1 MKVQSIVLVI
11 IILLLLYI
19 VIRYVFADV
28 NTMSGL
34 MSGTTEQIISPSTL
48 ATPSGLYAS
57 NFAYNI
63 WFYIDNYNYK
73 SGDEKILLV
82 RTDAGMTGTN
92 SITQL
97 NPFPA
102 ITFDANTNNMSVY
115 VSNSSGSVG
124 AIDTK
129 CSNSAGTVGTNGTGE
144 ANGKSANCCSATY
157 NPTNAA
163 AATVLIN
170 TGYAG
175 YILDPNGPGPGFN
188 AVGTYTANSVIS
200 GSAAAAAA
208 GSGNVLT
215 GSQVDAATIGWWQ
228 IDSVNTKVKPAI
240 KTDGSYFGNG
250 CASSGHYKRYPDIA
264 NPLAGDADYP
274 YTYTY
279 GASLGGYPLDKYGN
293 PIKPTATDGSFSQ
306 YDLNASYHNDKISVS
321 NIPVQSWTMV
331 TVNINQLNVEVYING
346 KLQTTGKLAYIA
358 NPSATAPVYITPNGG
373 FAGWTSKFGYYPNSL
388 NPQDIWNLYQN
399 GYGGSWL
406 SNLFGSYNVK
416 ISLIENGNPSS
427 SVTI

>member
-34 MSGTTEQIISPSTL
+34 MSGTTAQIISPSSL
-48 ATPSGLYAS
+48 ANPSGLYSS

-82 RTDAGMTGTN
+82 RTDAAADMSGNIT
-92 SITQL
+92 SITRL
-97 NPFPA
+97 NPCPA
-102 ITFDANTNNMSVY
+102 ITFAAGTNNMSVY
-115 VSNSSGSVG
+115 VSNSGTAAARDAKCSGPVG
-124 AIDTK
+124 A
-129 CSNSAGTVGTNGTGE
+129 AGTGV
-144 ANGKSANCCSATY
+144 ANGQSAECCQKAY
-157 NPTNAA
+157 NPANS
-163 AATVLIN
+163 TVAN
-170 TGYAG
+170 HHANYAG
-175 YILDPNGPGPGFN
+175 YIFDPNGPGNTNMSN
-188 AVGTYTANSVIS
+188 ASSSAVIS
-200 GSAAAAAA
+200 AVDGAQLIAANLVTAA
-208 GSGNVLT
+208 GWYKAGLQGPV
-215 GSQVDAATIGWWQ
+215 
-228 IDSVNTKVKPAI
+228 PAI
-240 KTDGSYFGNG
+240 DIAANPDNFGNG
-250 CASSGHYKRYPDIA
+250 CDKLGHYKRYPDMA
-264 NPLAGDADYP
+264 TPLAGDTDYP

-279 GASLGGYPLDKYGN
+279 GADVYGYPLNKYGL
-293 PIKPTATDGSFSQ
+293 PITSTDPTGRFSQ
-306 YDLNASYHNDKISVS
+306 SDLNASLANEKISVT
-321 NIPVQSWTMV
+321 NIPVQAWTMV

-346 KLQTTGKLAYIA
+346 KLQTTGKLDSIA
-358 NPSATAPVYITPNGG
+358 TPSATAPVYITPNGG

-399 GYGGSWL
+399 GYGGNWL

-416 ISLIENGNPSS
+416 ISLIENGKPSS

>member
-82 RTDAGMTGTN
+82 RTDAGMSGVN
-92 SITQL
+92 SIRQL

-102 ITFDANTNNMSVY
+102 ITFDANTNNMKVY

-124 AIDTK
+124 ARDGPGCTGNLGK
-129 CSNSAGTVGTNGTGE
+129 TGGSSTVGCCKWDYNGGQGFTGYLTDVNGNGRTVSAVGAIPQAYSGGASSPSGWWKTGTG
-144 ANGKSANCCSATY
+144 
-157 NPTNAA
+157 NPEITPSNAA
-163 AATVLIN
+163 SWSVA
-170 TGYAG
+170 TGY
-175 YILDPNGPGPGFN
+175 
-188 AVGTYTANSVIS
+188 S
-200 GSAAAAAA
+200 SA
-208 GSGNVLT
+208 
-215 GSQVDAATIGWWQ
+215 D
-228 IDSVNTKVKPAI
+228 
-240 KTDGSYFGNG
+240 FGNG
-250 CASSGHYKRYPDIA
+250 CASSGHYKRYIDKTQ
-264 NPLAGDADYP
+264 PLGVADTDYP

-279 GASLGGYPLDKYGN
+279 GASLDGYPLNKYGGK
-293 PIKPTATDGSFSQ
+293 IIPTVATDGSFSQ
-306 YDLNASYHNDKISVS
+306 YDLNASYNNDEITVP
-321 NIPVQSWTMV
+321 NIPVQAWTMV

-346 KLQTTGKLAYIA
+346 KLQTTGQLDYIA
-358 NPSATAPVYITPNGG
+358 NPSASAPVYITPNGG

>member
-82 RTDAGMTGTN
+82 RTDAGMTGVN
-92 SITQL
+92 SIRQL

-102 ITFDANTNNMSVY
+102 ITFDANTNNMNVY

-124 AIDTK
+124 AKDTM
-129 CSNSAGTVGTNGTGE
+129 CSSTAG
-144 ANGKSANCCSATY
+144 ASATY
-157 NPTNAA
+157 GAA
-163 AATVLIN
+163 ALGVIN
-170 TGYAG
+170 GTSQFCCQIAYNPAKSTTSNHFANYAG
-175 YILDPNGPGPGFN
+175 YIFDPNGPGNTGMTN
-188 AVGTYTANSVIS
+188 AANSAIINDVSNNQLI
-200 GSAAAAAA
+200 AA
-208 GSGNVLT
+208 NT
-215 GSQVDAATIGWWQ
+215 TTTDGWYK
-228 IDSVNTKVKPAI
+228 DNHPVPAI
-240 KTDGSYFGNG
+240 KIASSITDGTDFGNG
-250 CASSGHYKRYPDIA
+250 CDKDGHYKRYIDKQT
-264 NPLAGDADYP
+264 PLTGAGTDYP

-279 GASLGGYPLDKYGN
+279 GASLDGYPLNKYGGK
-293 PIKPTATDGSFSQ
+293 IIPTVATLDGSFSQ
-306 YDLNASYHNDKISVS
+306 YDLNASYNNDEITVP
-321 NIPVQSWTMV
+321 NIPVQAWTMV
-331 TVNINQLNVEVYING
+331 TVNINQKNVEVYING
-346 KLQTTGKLAYIA
+346 KLQTTGQLANIA
-358 NPSATAPVYITPNGG
+358 NPSASAPVYITPNGG